1 MELKNISQNNID
13 ILKKYE
19 VYLYTVKQLS
29 DNSVISYILDIYKYL
44 EYIKKFIKISVPSI
58 CKKLKIDK
66 SNLYTGKTTN
76 LNIKKVRQE
85 IESEIAKLY
94 IKGDE

>member
-1 MELKNISQNNID
+1 MED
-13 ILKKYE
+13 
-19 VYLYTVKQLS
+19 
-29 DNSVISYILDIYKYL
+29 L
-44 EYIKKFIKISVPSI
+44 EYIKKFIKISVHSI

-66 SNLYTGKTTN
+66 SNLYSGKTTTIN
-76 LNIKKVRQE
+76 VKKVRQE

>member
-1 MELKNISQNNID
+1 MD
-13 ILKKYE
+13 
-19 VYLYTVKQLS
+19 
-29 DNSVISYILDIYKYL
+29 DL
-44 EYIKKFIKISVPSI
+44 EYIKKFIKISVPNI

-76 LNIKKVRQE
+76 INIKKVRQE

-94 IKGDE
+94 VKGGE

>member
-1 MELKNISQNNID
+1 MED
-13 ILKKYE
+13 
-19 VYLYTVKQLS
+19 
-29 DNSVISYILDIYKYL
+29 L
-44 EYIKKFIKISVPSI
+44 EYIKKFIKISVPII

-66 SNLYTGKTTN
+66 SNLYTGKTTS

>member
-1 MELKNISQNNID
+1 MED
-13 ILKKYE
+13 
-19 VYLYTVKQLS
+19 
-29 DNSVISYILDIYKYL
+29 L
-44 EYIKKFIKISVPSI
+44 EYIKKFTKISIPSI

-66 SNLYTGKTTN
+66 SNLYTGRTTN

>member
-1 MELKNISQNNID
+1 MDITNYFISTSSVYKLRRNYMED
-13 ILKKYE
+13 
-19 VYLYTVKQLS
+19 
-29 DNSVISYILDIYKYL
+29 L

-76 LNIKKVRQE
+76 INIKKVRQE